1 MITLTKNENTI
12 VFTFNGND
20 HYLQDGTIEVPVNS
34 LTLVTDN
41 SQMAN
46 FKKSASNDIFIS
58 ATYAELGMSKSE
70 LESWFKENACGSTG
84 GCDVPSNLSEWTYD
98 DNGNITSM
106 VYTAETIPNN
116 AYTYA
121 KLTSVTIS
129 NSVRTIGNKAFE
141 GCGSIINI
149 EIPNSVTSI
158 GEGAFSSC
166 YGLTSINI
174 PSGVT
179 SISNEIFRNC
189 SSLTGITIPDSVTTI
204 GSWAF
209 QSCTSLSSINIPNGV
224 TTINANTFSDCHS
237 LTNITIPDSVTTIG
251 NSAFYRCSGLTS
263 ITISDGVTSIG
274 QSALSYCS
282 GLTSITIP
290 SSVTNIGAGAFRY
303 CTSLTSVTC
312 LATTPPTM
320 LNSVFDNTNN
330 CPIYVPAASVDAYK
344 AAARWSTYANRIQ
357 AIP

>member
-12 VFTFNGND
+12 VFTFEDND

-84 GCDVPSNLSEWTYD
+84 GCDIPSNLSEWTYD

-106 VYTAETIPNN
+106 VYTAETISDN
-116 AYTYA
+116 AFSNA

-129 NSVRTIGNKAFE
+129 NSVTSIGNNAFAY
-141 GCGSIINI
+141 CSSLPNI
-149 EIPNSVTSI
+149 DIPNSVTSI
-158 GEGAFSSC
+158 GEEAFRNCTGLTSITIPSGVTIIDNYIFYQCNYLTSVTIGNSVTSIGRSAFGNCYGLTRLNSDVDGVFNLPSGVTSISSAAFSNC
-166 YGLTSINI
+166 YGLTSITI

-179 SISNEIFRNC
+179 SIDSNVFNNC
-189 SSLTGITIPDSVTTI
+189 RSLTSIAIPDSVTSI
-204 GSWAF
+204 GA
-209 QSCTSLSSINIPNGV
+209 
-224 TTINANTFSDCHS
+224 
-237 LTNITIPDSVTTIG
+237 
-251 NSAFYRCSGLTS
+251 SAFNGCSGLTS
-263 ITISDGVTSIG
+263 ITI
-274 QSALSYCS
+274 
-282 GLTSITIP
+282 
-290 SSVTNIGAGAFRY
+290 N
-303 CTSLTSVTC
+303 
-312 LATTPPTM
+312 ATTPPT
-320 LNSVFDNTNN
+320 LANTNAFNNTNN
-330 CPIYVPAASVDAYK
+330 CPIYVPTESVDAYK
-344 AAARWSTYANRIQ
+344 SASVWRNYASRIQ